1 MWVRDHK
8 GGREERPRGGK
19 EPVEAR
25 RTARK
30 GRRGEPTGE
39 SGALPQ
45 REGAGKPGALP
56 QGEGTGMPTSIWLR
70 LLMMP
75 PNGKLL
81 RRPRSFGAAWE
92 AFVSTIEPRG
102 VVSRGVVP
110 EP

>member
-19 EPVEAR
+19 EPMQAR

-30 GRRGEPTGE
+30 GWRGKPTGE
-39 SGALPQ
+39 PGALPR
-45 REGAGKPGALP
+45 REGAG
-56 QGEGTGMPTSIWLR
+56 MPTSMWLR
-70 LLMMP
+70 LVMMP

-92 AFVSTIEPRG
+92 AFVSTIAPRG

-110 EP
+110 KP